1 MKTIYLL
8 LLVVLLALCS
18 ACSNSSLKSA
28 GEELKDGVA
37 SVMDS
42 DNKYVLM
49 VKNGYRENNPSLTYD
64 KAFSNFFTTPRWK
77 YFKGDDEQD
86 VVEFTGDCTYQDA
99 TVKAKIQFV
108 VDEKQKTFKATYLSF
123 NEVPQ
128 NMFIL
133 SALIEKAFTLDP
145 KQTSVNNQIP
155 TKNNDSS
162 VSVAQTNTQKLTSGE
177 ILYKGKTIINWL
189 GKRPKGLW
197 DEFGSPSST
206 GKARGGDYRSYDG
219 ITFFINVEKDEIVY
233 IGGANLELFTVDGVT
248 LGKDRVGLIGILGN
262 PQKEG
267 QVIGGDNEGLYY
279 MTYAY
284 NGYSL
289 TFYGSN
295 PSGKVEFFELSN
307 KK

>member
-8 LLVVLLALCS
+8 LLVGLLALCS

-28 GEELKDGVA
+28 EEELKDGVA

-49 VKNGYRENNPSLTYD
+49 VKNGYRENTPGLTYD

-77 YFKGDDEQD
+77 YFKGDNEQE

-108 VDEKQKTFKATYLSF
+108 VDEKQKTFNATYLSF

-133 SALIEKAFTLDP
+133 SALIEKAFTFDP

-155 TKNNDSS
+155 TKNND
-162 VSVAQTNTQKLTSGE
+162 VSVAQTNTQKPTSEE
-177 ILYKGKTIINWL
+177 IIYKGKTITNWL

-197 DEFGSPSST
+197 DEFGTPSST

-219 ITFFINVEKDEIVY
+219 ITFFINVQRDEIMYV
-233 IGGANLELFTVDGVT
+233 GGTNLELFTINGDT
-248 LGKDRVGLIGILGN
+248 LDKDRAGLISIFGN
-262 PQKEG
+262 PRKEG
-267 QVIGGDNEGLYY
+267 QIIGGDNEGAYY
-279 MTYAY
+279 MAY
-284 NGYSL
+284 DYMGYSL
-289 TFYGSN
+289 VFYRSN
-295 PSGKVEFFELSN
+295 PNGKIEWFEVSN
-307 KK
+307 KKE